1 MMRAANQIAR
11 SRRAHRPY
19 GSGRQSLNRRIVLA
33 ATLGLIAARATALS
47 AAEPVRIVAIGDSL
61 TAGYG
66 LEQGTGFVPQ
76 LNAWLAENGAPE
88 AEVVNMGVSGDTTA
102 GGKARLNWAL
112 ADGADAVMVALG
124 ANDLL
129 RGVQPA
135 ESRANLTAML
145 DALQVR
151 GLPVLLAGISA
162 PNNYGPDY
170 KAEFDRIYPELSEEY
185 GAILHPS
192 FLAGLSGEPALFQS
206 DGLHPNAE
214 GVAQMVDAIGPRVLE
229 LIARIE
235 GAT

>member
-1 MMRAANQIAR
+1 M
-11 SRRAHRPY
+11 
-19 GSGRQSLNRRIVLA
+19 
-33 ATLGLIAARATALS
+33 GLLAARATSLA
-47 AAEPVRIVAIGDSL
+47 AAETVRIVAIGDSL

-76 LNAWLAENGAPE
+76 LDAWLDANGAPE

-102 GGKARLNWAL
+102 GGKARLDWAL
-112 ADGADAVMVALG
+112 ADGADAVMIALG
-124 ANDLL
+124 GNDLL

-145 DALQVR
+145 DALQAR

-185 GAILHPS
+185 GTILHPS
-192 FLAGLSGEPALFQS
+192 FLAGLSGEPDLFQS
-206 DGLHPNAE
+206 DGLHPNE
-214 GVAQMVDAIGPRVLE
+214 KGVGLMVEAIGPRVLE
-229 LIARIE
+229 LIERVK